1 MKIRHISLLL
11 LILVLVA
18 ACDKKGPERDGRI
31 ALRACISD
39 MQTSTKAIVEANP
52 FAGSVLTDTHYLDAD
67 VWFSTDPD
75 AFGSALGN
83 ALPCRSTAH
92 FTGSG
97 MTYPAHSVNYPTDG
111 VSVAYCIGL
120 YPQDYLDPGGW
131 SAGDGSTTV
140 FHPIDGVTDLMF
152 APKVSGT
159 WDVPIDDPLQFGHLL
174 AWLKICA
181 YAYEYDAI
189 AAWGPITEVSIENP
203 NTQVT
208 VTLGTG
214 AIAYGG
220 DPASLTVFDG
230 STPLPLKVTSQLLG
244 SVFCAPATS
253 YNVTVKTANFPAGK
267 TVAVEL
273 KELDGVTTPAVDEIR
288 GYVYVL
294 TLNFH
299 TLSMIDSSC
308 TLEDWEDD
316 YEKITGTV
324 TP

>member
-52 FAGSVLTDTHYLDAD
+52 FAGSVLTDSHCLDAD

-111 VSVAYCIGL
+111 VSPAYCIGL
-120 YPQDYLDPGGW
+120 YPQDYGNVSGW
-131 SAGDGSTTV
+131 SAGVGSTTV
-140 FHPIDGVTDLMF
+140 SHPIDGVTDLMF

-159 WDVPIDDPLQFGHLL
+159 WNNPIATPLQFGHLL
-174 AWLKICA
+174 TWLKICA
-181 YAYEYDAI
+181 DAHEYDAI
-189 AAWGPITEVSIENP
+189 AAWGAITEISIENP
-203 NTQVT
+203 HTQVT

-214 AIAYGG
+214 AIAYSG
-220 DPASLTVFDG
+220 AAEVLKVFEG
-230 STPLPLKVTSQLLG
+230 STDLKVTSQLLG
-244 SVFCAPATS
+244 SVLCAPATS
-253 YNVTVKTANFPAGK
+253 YNITVKTTNFPTGK
-267 TVAVEL
+267 TVTVNLTNMDSTPVSVAN
-273 KELDGVTTPAVDEIR
+273 VT
-288 GYVYVL
+288 GKVYVL
-294 TLNFH
+294 TLDFYP
-299 TLSMIDSSC
+299 LSMIDAGS
-308 TLEDWEDD
+308 TLEDWEDE
-316 YEKITGTV
+316 YSKLTGTV